1 MVGVTGW
8 RGSQL
13 PKRICLGVLLAAM
26 VCGEYAPWAHGE
38 WVPAGD
44 AAFVGWLKLK
54 QPRWRQWLSEG
65 MPLKVLLGL
74 PVIPPPMS
82 TQNDL
87 RPPPG
92 HTPSTVMS
100 CSRAHGLNVTKF
112 HTKPLRCFFS
122 GFDHSKCRS
131 NSLSDCAVSL
141 HVFSSP
147 LNILPF
153 CQRKTWFLCQAEH
166 A

>member
-13 PKRICLGVLLAAM
+13 PKLICLGVLLAAL
-26 VCGEYAPWAHGE
+26 VCGECAPRAHGD

-54 QPRWRQWLSEG
+54 QPSWRQWLSEG

-74 PVIPPPMS
+74 PVIPPPIS

-92 HTPSTVMS
+92 HTQHRDVLFKSPWTECNKIPHLAFEV
-100 CSRAHGLNVTKF
+100 VF
-112 HTKPLRCFFS
+112 LRF
-122 GFDHSKCRS
+122 
-131 NSLSDCAVSL
+131 
-141 HVFSSP
+141 
-147 LNILPF
+147 
-153 CQRKTWFLCQAEH
+153 
-166 A
+166 